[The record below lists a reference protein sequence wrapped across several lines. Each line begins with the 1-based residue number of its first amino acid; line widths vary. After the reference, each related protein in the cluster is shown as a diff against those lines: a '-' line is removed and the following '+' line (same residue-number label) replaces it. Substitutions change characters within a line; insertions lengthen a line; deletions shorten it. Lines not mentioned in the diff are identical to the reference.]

1 MDLGEDGILLFPLAL
16 VVSVI
21 IVKPGRLKVR
31 VIAPTTAN
39 LAIVRAWLFPEVM
52 LLTFMVDVDGP
63 GVVKDDPAVGG
74 LLQ

>member
-21 IVKPGRLKVR
+21 IVKPCRLKVR
-31 VIAPTTAN
+31 VIAPT